1 MRLCPDG
8 PKCPSRR
15 AVAHFLGALAALPRF
30 AGADGFAVPL
40 AAGFVAAGR
49 APGRAFD
56 GVAVVV
62 QVVCFAPA
70 DGGFVGRAFV
80 GLAGAGFAGVVD
92 RAVAGF
98 VFGAGRAFVGFVFA
112 GFAFGAGRAFAGF
125 AFAGFT
131 FAGFVLTERVA
142 VGCVL
147 AGRAAGRAAAGARCG
162 FGAGAGCTPW
172 ELCVEWRRSITGGG
186 GGGGVSSMT
195 VMCVVPTGTSVSR

>member
-1 MRLCPDG
+1 M
-8 PKCPSRR
+8 SFAV

-40 AAGFVAAGR
+40 AAGFAAAGR

-56 GVAVVV
+56 GAAVVV
-62 QVVCFAPA
+62 QVVCFEPA
-70 DGGFVGRAFV
+70 GCGFVGRAV
-80 GLAGAGFAGVVD
+80 AG

-112 GFAFGAGRAFAGF
+112 GFAFVAGRAFAGF
-125 AFAGFT
+125 AFAGFA

-147 AGRAAGRAAAGARCG
+147 AGRAAGRAAAGALCG
-162 FGAGAGCTPW
+162 FGAGTGCTPW
-172 ELCVEWRRSITGGG
+172 ELCVEWRRSITGVG

-195 VMCVVPTGTSVSR
+195 VMCVVPAGTSVSR